1 MERFISGEQD
11 LMRENLFRREVL
23 TAQHDKIFGDPVFYQ
38 PLSLRFLVLSA
49 LTILVVV
56 LGFAASAHIKQ
67 TENVRGF
74 IFAANGEVKVYSNRS
89 GVIQQ
94 LHVSNGDLVEQG
106 QTLAVVI
113 EPGYEQSGE
122 TANHTVVLYLEQQIA
137 QIEDR
142 LLLSAQRQ
150 QLTIEQSQRRE
161 TALREELLI
170 RADEDDL
177 SMQQLQMANE
187 EYERLEQLRARGAIS
202 DSELTQGKSSLV
214 SLRKSLYGTQMAI
227 QNTRRMLQDISQDLA
242 LEQSRL
248 KDEQIALRI
257 NLSQLHQRKDEAQ
270 YQQHFAITAPVA
282 GRINNL
288 LLADGDQLDPRRP
301 LVSIVAD
308 NPSYEAQLFVPSRA
322 LGKLS
327 EGQAVLLNYDAY
339 PYFQYGSFEA
349 VISSI
354 GTSALDPREHLIPLD
369 INEPVYLIKAA
380 LPVEPSTLRLRS
392 GMQFSAQLVTGE
404 RTILQGIFQPLTALA
419 RRL

>member
-1 MERFISGEQD
+1 MS
-11 LMRENLFRREVL
+11 ENLFRREVL
-23 TAQHDKIFGDPVFYQ
+23 AFQHDHLFGDPVFYQ
-38 PLSLRFLVLSA
+38 PSSLRFLLLSA
-49 LTILVVV
+49 LVV
-56 LGFAASAHIKQ
+56 LCVITGFAASAHIKQ

-74 IFAANGEVKVYSNRS
+74 IFAANGEVKVYGNRS

-94 LHVSNGDLVEQG
+94 LQVNNGDLVEQG
-106 QTLAVVI
+106 QTLAIVI
-113 EPGYEQSGE
+113 EPGYEQSGA
-122 TANHTVVLYLEQQIA
+122 TANHTVVLHLEEQIA

-150 QLTIEQSQRRE
+150 QLIIEQSQRRQ

-177 SMQQLQMANE
+177 SRQQLQMAEE

-202 DSELTQGKSSLV
+202 DSELAQGKSSLV
-214 SLRKSLYGTQMAI
+214 SLRKSFYGTRMGI
-227 QNTRRMLQDISQDLA
+227 QNNRQMLQDISHDLA

-257 NLSQLHQRKDEAQ
+257 NLSQLHQRKEEAQ
-270 YQQHFAITAPVA
+270 FRQYFAVTAPVA

-301 LVSIVAD
+301 LVSVVAD
-308 NPSYEAQLFVPSRA
+308 APAYEAQLFVPSRA

-327 EGQAVLLNYDAY
+327 AGQRVLLNYDAY
-339 PYFQYGSFEA
+339 PFFQYGSFEA

-369 INEPVYLIKAA
+369 ISEPVYLIKAVLSA
-380 LPVEPSTLRLRS
+380 EQSKLSLRS
-392 GMQFSAQLVTGE
+392 GMQFSAQLITGQ

-419 RRL
+419 GRL